1 MKKRILFS
9 ALLSLSASSVF
20 FAQSE
25 TDRREIIKTYDQK
38 LLQTLSDKFS
48 HQSKA
53 NKESAITFAR
63 KNNIPLIIKNKDGGF
78 SELMKID
85 ESGTPIY
92 YTNNNADAAKSTR
105 ANYLNSGGSL
115 GLNLNGENMIVGVW
129 DGGSVRKTHV
139 EFGTR
144 ITLKDNA
151 PFTDGSDH
159 ATHVSGTIGAAGLKA
174 QAKGMAPKS
183 KIDTYDWNNDFSEA
197 TDAASAGLLL
207 SNHSYGWVADTIPD
221 WYFGA
226 YTDEAQSW
234 DNILFQAP
242 SYLSVKAAGNDGTNY
257 YYDENTGSWK
267 IINASPI
274 GGTSNKYDK
283 LTDAATSKNVLVV
296 ANAEDANIDSKGN
309 LVSTYINSSSS
320 QGPTDDLRIKPD
332 IAGNGTELYSPVAF
346 IPETVTQNSLGT
358 PSNNSYDTY
367 TGTSMA
373 SPNVTGTLTLV
384 QQHHKNV
391 QNRYMLGA
399 ELKGLALHT
408 ADDAG
413 STGPDVFFGWGLLNG
428 KKMVETI
435 NEKGKTSLIENKTLN
450 NKATETLSIV
460 SDGITPLTVSI
471 SWYDRPG
478 TIQTNGQLNSTIKRL
493 VNNLDLKVISN
504 DDDTVYRPWVL
515 TSRSTN
521 AQAENNNDN
530 FERVDLGVVPA
541 GEYTVEISHKGTLV
555 GNLQK
560 YTLIVTGMKDI
571 TTSRTGTKTQPV
583 GTITHTA
590 VQIYPNP
597 ADREIN
603 VTNVKDGTAYVI
615 YDLSGKVAQQGSLNA
630 GKINVASL
638 VAGNYLLTAEKKSYK
653 FTKK

>member
-1 MKKRILFS
+1 
-9 ALLSLSASSVF
+9 
-20 FAQSE
+20 
-25 TDRREIIKTYDQK
+25 
-38 LLQTLSDKFS
+38 
-48 HQSKA
+48 
-53 NKESAITFAR
+53 
-63 KNNIPLIIKNKDGGF
+63 
-78 SELMKID
+78 MKID

-115 GLNLNGENMIVGVW
+115 GLNLNGENMVVGVW

-139 EFGTR
+139 EFGNR

-151 PFTDGSDH
+151 VFTDGSDH

-197 TDAASAGLLL
+197 TNAASAGLLL
-207 SNHSYGWVADTIPD
+207 SNHSYGWAAETLPD

-257 YYDENTGSWK
+257 YYDDNTNTWK

-296 ANAEDANIDSKGN
+296 ANAEDANIDSEGN

-346 IPETVTQNSLGT
+346 IPGTATENSLGT
-358 PSNNSYDTY
+358 PSTNSYDTY

-413 STGPDVFFGWGLLNG
+413 ATGPDVFFGWGLLNG
-428 KKMVETI
+428 KKMVEAI

-450 NKATETLSIV
+450 NNATETLNIA

-478 TIQTNGQLNSTIKRL
+478 TIQTNGQLNSTVKRL

-541 GEYTVEISHKGTLV
+541 GEYTVEISHKGTLT
-555 GNLQK
+555 GNFQK

-571 TTSRTGTKTQPV
+571 TTSRADTKAQPV
-583 GTITHTA
+583 SAITHPA
-590 VQIYPNP
+590 VRIYPNP

-603 VTNVKDGTAYVI
+603 MTNLKDGTAYVI
-615 YDLSGKVAQQGSLNA
+615 YDLSGKVAQQGTLNA

-638 VAGNYLLTAEKKSYK
+638 VAGNYLLAVEKKSYK